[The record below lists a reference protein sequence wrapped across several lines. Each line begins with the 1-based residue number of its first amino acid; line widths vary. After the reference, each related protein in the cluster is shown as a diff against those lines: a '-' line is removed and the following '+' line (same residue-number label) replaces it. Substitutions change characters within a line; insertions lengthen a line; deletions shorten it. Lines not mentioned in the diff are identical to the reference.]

1 MGSRLDRKTLLASL
15 VTPSARIAPGY
26 GTVLLT
32 LVDGQEVMGVLEKE
46 DDKELRLITNNPEPL
61 RIPLARIKQREN
73 MPSSM
78 PAMATLMSKRE
89 IRDVIEF
96 LSSLK

>member
-1 MGSRLDRKTLLASL
+1 MGETYCKYNSFRSFFSIFILG
-15 VTPSARIAPGY
+15 VI
-26 GTVLLT
+26 
-32 LVDGQEVMGVLEKE
+32 QERE